1 MISLNAENE
10 VSFEQFCQEWLV
22 EVKEGQPSSL
32 DIGRRFATKLITQW
46 LDVTTDDDDLIICDG
61 SGDGGIDIA
70 YLHRS
75 EGDDDQRDDQESEPD
90 GDTWYLVQSKYGTAF
105 AGKDTIVKEG
115 LKVIDTL
122 RGDNQRL
129 NACTRSLMQ
138 KLDTFRQKGSPNNRI
153 VLVFA
158 TTEPIAQDDRG
169 AISDITDLG
178 RQHVA
183 PNFSVA
189 EVSLATIWDDLEP
202 TNQPSLAIP
211 MMGRFVE
218 QTAGL
223 MIGTVSLT
231 DLFEFM
237 QSYKRETGDL
247 DHLYEKNV
255 RRYLGRKK
263 VSQGMA
269 KTLNDNPEKFG
280 LYNNGITIVVSGYE
294 ESDTSGEWIL
304 ENPYVV
310 NGCQTT
316 RTIYD
321 VLDPKLRPGG
331 QGVDPPELIEWKE
344 RAGRGG
350 VVTKIVHSDESEIR
364 NITRFTNSQNRV
376 TEKDFIAL
384 HDGFQ
389 GWKAEMARDYGLFL
403 EIQRGGWES
412 HNTWQQQHPEQPQLK
427 IKANAFELI
436 KVFGAGWLSEPG
448 TAFGK
453 NQPFLPLPPG
463 PIYTRMISR
472 ERGEEPFGI
481 RDLNAAYR
489 IQQVANGFKFG
500 RNPELPSRAQSRFLF
515 YHVFMKMLS
524 HVIVM
529 TTELQQP
536 AAKPS
541 ELTDAVIKLTAEG
554 AEEAF
559 NKLSESA
566 VGLIDQYMNR
576 STANCIYNEEALALR
591 HNGDLNAF
599 LKSERVGK
607 DATPLLNQALLIH
620 NEAFNLSGGRPLV
633 ADALLKG

>member
-1 MISLNAENE
+1 MITPNANDEI
-10 VSFEQFCQEWLV
+10 SFEQFCLEWLV
-22 EVKEGQPSSL
+22 EIEEGQPSSL

-46 LDVTTDDDDLIICDG
+46 LDVTTDDDDLVICDG

-70 YLHRS
+70 YLQRS
-75 EGDDDQRDDQESEPD
+75 EGDDDQLDEQESEPD

-105 AGKDTIVKEG
+105 AGNDTIFREG
-115 LKVIDTL
+115 RKVIDTL
-122 RGDNQRL
+122 RGESQRL
-129 NACTRSLMQ
+129 NASTRSLIQ
-138 KLDTFRQKGSPNNRI
+138 KLDIFRQKDSPNNRI

-158 TTEPIAQDDRG
+158 TTEPIAPQDRG
-169 AISDITDLG
+169 ALDDITTLG
-178 RQHVA
+178 REHGI

-189 EVSLATIWDDLEP
+189 EVSLATIWDGLEP
-202 TNQPSLAIP
+202 TEQPSLVVPI
-211 MMGRFVE
+211 MGRFVE

-237 QSYKRETGDL
+237 QSYKHETGDL

-263 VSQGMA
+263 VSKGMA
-269 KTLNDNPEKFG
+269 ETLNKNPEKFG

-331 QGVDPPELIEWKE
+331 QGDDPPELIEWKE
-344 RAGRGG
+344 RANRGG

-364 NITRFTNSQNRV
+364 NITQFTNLQNRV

-389 GWKAEMARDYGLFL
+389 GWKTEMARDYGVFL

-412 HNTWQQQHPEQPQLK
+412 YKAWHQRHPEQPPLRES
-427 IKANAFELI
+427 ANAFELV

-463 PIYTRMISR
+463 TIYTRMISR
-472 ERGEEPFGI
+472 DTGEAPFGA
-481 RDLNAAYR
+481 RDLYAAYR
-489 IQQVANGFKFG
+489 IQQVANGLKFG
-500 RNPELPSRAQSRFLF
+500 RNADPPSRAQSRFLF
-515 YHVFMKMLS
+515 YHVFMKMLG
-524 HVIVM
+524 HVIIM

-541 ELTDAVIKLTAEG
+541 ELTDAVIKLTAED

-559 NKLSESA
+559 KKLSDSA

-576 STANCIYNEEALALR
+576 STDNSIHHEEALNSR

-599 LKSERVGK
+599 LKSERLGK
-607 DATPLLNQALLIH
+607 DATPLLNQALLVH

-633 ADALLKG
+633 AGVLLRG